1 MKLSIFLKLGGFWAL
16 IASIAFMLFIL
27 TPIGIVFFQSFTTAR
42 FGLNVGFTLKNY
54 QDALNLSAI
63 MPVMF
68 NSFTYAIGC
77 AILGTTVGAMLAW
90 IVARTNTPGKSLI
103 EILPLYPI
111 LMPPIA
117 KTIAWITLLAP
128 RSGILN
134 NTLDVLTGTKVEP
147 FNAFSIPALI
157 WVFGLTLVPLA
168 YLTMLPVLLNFDPAL
183 EESAYVCSSGPLR
196 TLLRITFP
204 LTFPAFLSIFI
215 LNLLRGL
222 RSFTTPAL
230 MGSPGGI
237 EVFITKVYD
246 AVELNQNPGLA
257 TAYSSILIVIIVAIV
272 LVYIRTVRVSQK
284 YATVS
289 GRGYHPHI
297 IDIGRWKYFTLGFVF
312 VYFAVGILIPFV
324 TLIILA
330 LIPNYSFDAF
340 VHFTS
345 YATLDS
351 FNLIFSDP
359 TFVSGFYNSLGLSA
373 AAAAIGVMLAAV
385 VAFVVHRVKSVGT
398 KVFEIVGTL
407 PIGLPDLI
415 LSLGFLILFIN
426 TPLYNTIWLLAIALT
441 VAYFPF
447 ALRST
452 SASILS
458 IKDELEEAAWVH
470 GGKWRHVFM
479 RVTLPLLKPGL
490 AAAFFFIFTDAMR
503 SIEAVVLLTSPGSTF
518 GPVTIFDYFNIGNWS
533 PAAAG
538 CVVYL
543 VVLITVITV
552 AKYTLKIRFVL

>member
-1 MKLSIFLKLGGFWAL
+1 MKLSIFLKFGGFWAL
-16 IASIAFMLFIL
+16 LGSLGFMLFVL
-27 TPIGIVFFQSFTTAR
+27 TPVGVVFFRSFTTAR
-42 FGLNVGFTLKNY
+42 LGLNVGFTLQNY
-54 QDALNLSAI
+54 QEALKLSALL
-63 MPVMF
+63 PVMF

-77 AILGTTVGAMLAW
+77 ALLGTSVGAMLAW

-103 EILPLYPI
+103 ELLPLYPI

-134 NTLDVLTGTKVEP
+134 NALEGFTGTNVEL
-147 FNAFSIPALI
+147 FNAFSIPAMI
-157 WVFGLTLVPLA
+157 WVFGLALVPLG
-168 YLTMLPVLLNFDPAL
+168 YLTMLPVLLSFDPAL
-183 EESAYVCSSGPLR
+183 EESAYVCSSGPVR
-196 TLLRITFP
+196 TLLKVTFP
-204 LTFPAFLSIFI
+204 LTFPAFVSIFI

-230 MGSPGGI
+230 MGTPGGI
-237 EVFITKVYD
+237 EVFITKVFD
-246 AVELNQNPGLA
+246 AVEISANPGLA
-257 TAYSSILIVIIVAIV
+257 TAYSSILVAIIVVVVIF
-272 LVYIRTVRVSQK
+272 YIRMVRVSQK

-289 GRGYHPHI
+289 GKGYRAHI
-297 IDIGRWKYFTLGFVF
+297 IDIGKWKYATLAFVL
-312 VYFAVGILIPFV
+312 VYFTVGILIPFV

-330 LIPNYSFDAF
+330 LIPNYSYDAF
-340 VHFTS
+340 IHFQK
-345 YATLDS
+345 YVTLAS
-351 FNLIFSDP
+351 FRLIFSDP
-359 TFVSGFYNSLGLSA
+359 TFVSGFYNSLGIA
-373 AAAAIGVMLAAV
+373 AAAAGIGVMISAV

-398 KVFEIVGTL
+398 KVFEIIGTL

-415 LSLGFLILFIN
+415 LSLGLLIMFIN
-426 TPLYNTIWLLAIALT
+426 TPVYDTIWILVIALT

-452 SASILS
+452 SASVLS

-470 GGKWRHVFM
+470 GGKWRHVFTK
-479 RVTLPLLKPGL
+479 VTLPLLKPGL

-503 SIEAVVLLTSPGSTF
+503 SIEAAVLLASPGATF

-538 CVVYL
+538 SVVYL
-543 VVLITVITV
+543 VVLITVVTV
-552 AKYTLKIRFVL
+552 AKYAFKIRFTL